1 MQLYCFEAP
10 KIVRGVISRNEE
22 FGRLSVSLY
31 DNQRLC
37 FHLLRKLVSPSRSLC
52 CIVYFTGV
60 GYFMDVGGEVVD
72 LLLTMKVLYF
82 GFTIYPRC
90 TFCMYS

>member
-1 MQLYCFEAP
+1 M
-10 KIVRGVISRNEE
+10 K

-52 CIVYFTGV
+52 CIVYFAGV
-60 GYFMDVGGEVVD
+60 GYFMDGGGEVVD
-72 LLLTMKVLYF
+72 LLLTMEVLYF
-82 GFTIYPRC
+82 EFIV
-90 TFCMYS
+90 